1 MGYFMLG
8 TYAVLSLLAWFLA
21 LQGASLLEVLSIF
34 IYPTGFFAFYLYFLW
49 QQSNAPAF
57 QNGTIC
63 REVLGMTQSVDAP
76 AQSFDKVMDS
86 LEKEFGDALNCD
98 MRSYMGGA
106 GNG

>member
-21 LQGASLLEVLSIF
+21 LQGASLMEVLSIF
-34 IYPTGFFAFYLYFLW
+34 IYPTGLFALYLYLLW
-49 QQSNAPAF
+49 QRSKAPAV

-63 REVLGMTQSVDAP
+63 RKILGMIQSVDAP
-76 AQSFDKVMDS
+76 AQSFDKVMDFP
-86 LEKEFGDALNCD
+86 EKEFGDALNCD
-98 MRSYMGGA
+98 MRGYMGGA